1 MNKPNSV
8 IKVQTSVNTDF
19 FRLWLEFLRPFH
31 RLTNKELEV
40 ATCFIKHYYE
50 LSKVISDPKILNQVS
65 MSDEVKRKIREECNI
80 KLPNFQVIM
89 GKLKKNKVIV
99 DGKINPKFIPDI
111 TEENGYFQLLLL
123 FELK

>member
-1 MNKPNSV
+1 MKPNSV

-50 LSKVISDPKILNQVS
+50 LS
-65 MSDEVKRKIREECNI
+65 
-80 KLPNFQVIM
+80 
-89 GKLKKNKVIV
+89 
-99 DGKINPKFIPDI
+99 
-111 TEENGYFQLLLL
+111 
-123 FELK
+123 

>member
-8 IKVQTSVNTDF
+8 IKVKTSVNTDF

-65 MSDEVKRKIREECNI
+65 MSDDIRKKVREECNI

-89 GKLKKNKVIV
+89 GKLKKNNVIV
-99 DGKINPKFIPDI
+99 NGSINPKFLPNI
-111 TEENGYFQLLLL
+111 TEENVYFQLLLL
-123 FELK
+123 FDLK

>member
-1 MNKPNSV
+1 MVKPNSV
-8 IKVQTSVNTDF
+8 IKIQTSVNTDF

-50 LSKVISDPKILNQVS
+50 LSKVISDSKILEQVS
-65 MSDEVKRKIREECNI
+65 MSDEIKRKIREECNI

-89 GKLKKNKVIV
+89 GKLRKNKVIV
-99 DGKINPKFIPDI
+99 NGKINPKFIPNI
-111 TEENGYFQLLLL
+111 TTENGYFQLLLL

>member
-8 IKVQTSVNTDF
+8 IKVKTSVNTDF

-65 MSDEVKRKIREECNI
+65 MSDDIRKKVREECNI

-89 GKLKKNKVIV
+89 GKLKKNNVIV
-99 DGKINPKFIPDI
+99 NGSINPKFLPNI
-111 TEENGYFQLLLL
+111 TEENVYFQLLLL
-123 FELK
+123 FDLT

>member
-1 MNKPNSV
+1 MTKPNSV

-50 LSKVISDPKILNQVS
+50 LNKVISDPKILDQVS
-65 MSDEVKRKIREECNI
+65 MSDEIKRKVREECNI

-89 GKLKKNKVIV
+89 GKLKKIK
-99 DGKINPKFIPDI
+99 
-111 TEENGYFQLLLL
+111 LLLMEKSTPNSSPTL
-123 FELK
+123 LKKMVTFSYYFYLN